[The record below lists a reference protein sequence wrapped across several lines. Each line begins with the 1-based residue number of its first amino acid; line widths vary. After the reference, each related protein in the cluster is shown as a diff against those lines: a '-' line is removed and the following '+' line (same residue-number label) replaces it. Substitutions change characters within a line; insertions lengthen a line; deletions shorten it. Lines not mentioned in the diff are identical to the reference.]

1 MRILQANATYGK
13 LNQAQL
19 SLQSGLNVICAP
31 NEGGKSTW
39 SRFLLT
45 MFYGLNTRQRGE
57 LADKNRFQPWSGSP
71 MQGRLEL
78 AVGEDVLTL
87 SRRTQR
93 ADSPMGVFSCT
104 YAGTDTPVRGLDA
117 LRCGETLLGV
127 PQSVYQRCAFIPSGS
142 MAIDADADL
151 ERRIN
156 ALISTGEEKISF
168 SQAETRL
175 KRQLHQRKYNRS
187 GAIPLLESEIA
198 SLSSAQAEVQD
209 LAERETSLRQQ
220 LRQVQEEQVTL
231 RAAQQQEAQQR
242 IAEKQRLLQSLPDS
256 AALQSIN
263 EQLGAVRS
271 MGEQVQQ
278 ARDAAAAQEQTIQA
292 QLRELSRNPLH
303 PMTKP
308 ELEAQLQIQP
318 PAPPQVAQLLISLA
332 LGLCGSGFLWYEI
345 GRPQILWLC
354 AACAVTAL
362 AAGNFLRLLIQR
374 IRRQQVRHRELQR
387 QEELRKLADSYLPM
401 LEKLEEQR
409 SLLQQRQQA
418 VADSE
423 QRLRATLADLLTVV
437 QKWDTGVHT
446 PTDVRRFVQQ
456 TAQRREELTEE
467 IRQAQADALHAQ
479 TPDADG
485 SAARLQQQIAQVQGQ
500 LAALGGAEDAPQRIA
515 RKQEQLHRLQGE
527 YDSLALALDVLRS
540 ANTTLQNRFSPELGR
555 RAAEIF
561 ADMTGSPWSHILL
574 DREFRLSAEA
584 GSDPTRRS
592 VQLLSSGTAD
602 QLYLAVRLAICE
614 MVLPAEQN
622 APLILDDALL
632 TFDDERLHKTLDYL
646 AGRAAAD
653 PAFLL
658 PEPRGGLSRLPQRR
672 PHFEFTVKSQREVS
686 YVSAEYF

>member
-1 MRILQANATYGK
+1 MILRILQANATYGK

-57 LADKNRFQPWSGSP
+57 LADKNRFQPWNGSP
-71 MQGRLEL
+71 MQGRLQL

-104 YAGTDTPVRGLDA
+104 YAGTDTPARGLDA

-127 PQSVYQRCAFIPSGS
+127 PQSVYQRCAFISSGS

-220 LRQVQEEQVTL
+220 LRQVQEAQVTL

-292 QLRELSRNPLH
+292 QLQELSRNPLH

-332 LGLCGSGFLWYEI
+332 LGLCGGGFLWYEI
-345 GRPQILWLC
+345 GQSQLLWLC

-374 IRRQQVRHRELQR
+374 IRRQQVRRRELQR

-437 QKWDTGVHT
+437 QKWDVGVHA

-646 AGRAAAD
+646 VRLGEQRQILLFSCQSREADYLAGRSGVHI
-653 PAFLL
+653 LNL
-658 PEPRGGLSRLPQRR
+658 Q
-672 PHFEFTVKSQREVS
+672 
-686 YVSAEYF
+686 

>member
-57 LADKNRFQPWSGSP
+57 LADKNRFQPWNGSP
-71 MQGRLEL
+71 MQGRLQL

-292 QLRELSRNPLH
+292 QLQELSRNPLH

-332 LGLCGSGFLWYEI
+332 LGLCGGGFLWYEI

-456 TAQRREELTEE
+456 MTQRREELTEE

-646 AGRAAAD
+646 VRLGEQRQILLFSCQSREAD
-653 PAFLL
+653 YLA
-658 PEPRGGLSRLPQRR
+658 SRSGVHILNLQ
-672 PHFEFTVKSQREVS
+672 
-686 YVSAEYF
+686 

>member
-127 PQSVYQRCAFIPSGS
+127 PQSVYQRCAFISSGS

-292 QLRELSRNPLH
+292 QLQELSRNPLH

-332 LGLCGSGFLWYEI
+332 LGLCGGGFLWYEI
-345 GRPQILWLC
+345 GQSQLLWLC

-374 IRRQQVRHRELQR
+374 IRRQQVRRRELQR

-456 TAQRREELTEE
+456 MTQRREELTEE

-614 MVLPAEQN
+614 MVLPVEQN

-646 AGRAAAD
+646 VRLGEQRQILLFSCQSREAD
-653 PAFLL
+653 YLA
-658 PEPRGGLSRLPQRR
+658 SRSGVHILNLQ
-672 PHFEFTVKSQREVS
+672 
-686 YVSAEYF
+686 

>member
-1 MRILQANATYGK
+1 MILRILQANATYGK

-19 SLQSGLNVICAP
+19 SLQPGLNVICAP

-57 LADKNRFQPWSGSP
+57 LADKNRFQPWNGSP
-71 MQGRLEL
+71 MQGRLQL

-104 YAGTDTPVRGLDA
+104 YAGTDTPARGLDA

-127 PQSVYQRCAFIPSGS
+127 PQSVYQRCAFISSGS

-209 LAERETSLRQQ
+209 LAEREASLRQQ
-220 LRQVQEEQVTL
+220 LRQVQEAQVTL

-242 IAEKQRLLQSLPDS
+242 IVEKQRLLQSLPDS

-278 ARDAAAAQEQTIQA
+278 ARDAAAAQEQAIQA

-332 LGLCGSGFLWYEI
+332 LGLCGGGFLWYEI

-401 LEKLEEQR
+401 LEKLEEQYN
-409 SLLQQRQQA
+409 LLQQRQQA

-437 QKWDTGVHT
+437 QKWDAGVHT

-456 TAQRREELTEE
+456 TAQRREALAEE
-467 IRQAQADALHAQ
+467 VRQAQADALHAQ

-500 LAALGGAEDAPQRIA
+500 LAALGGTEDAPQRIA
-515 RKQEQLHRLQGE
+515 HKQEQLHRLQGE
-527 YDSLALALDVLRS
+527 YDSLALALDALRS

-561 ADMTGSPWSHILL
+561 ADMTGSAWSHILL

-584 GSDPTRRS
+584 GSAPTRRS

-614 MVLPAEQN
+614 MVLPVEQN

-646 AGRAAAD
+646 VQLGSRRQI
-653 PAFLL
+653 LL
-658 PEPRGGLSRLPQRR
+658 FSCQ
-672 PHFEFTVKSQREVS
+672 SREVDYLTGRS
-686 YVSAEYF
+686 GVHILNLQ

>member
-57 LADKNRFQPWSGSP
+57 LADKNRFQPWNGSP

-292 QLRELSRNPLH
+292 QLQELSRNPLH

-332 LGLCGSGFLWYEI
+332 LGLCGGGFLWYEI
-345 GRPQILWLC
+345 GQSQLLWLC

-374 IRRQQVRHRELQR
+374 IRRQQVRRRELQR

-437 QKWDTGVHT
+437 QKWDVGVHA

-646 AGRAAAD
+646 VRLGEQRQILLFSCQSREAD
-653 PAFLL
+653 YLA
-658 PEPRGGLSRLPQRR
+658 SRSGVHILNLQ
-672 PHFEFTVKSQREVS
+672 
-686 YVSAEYF
+686 

>member
-1 MRILQANATYGK
+1 MILRILQANATYGK

-292 QLRELSRNPLH
+292 QLQELSRNPLH

-332 LGLCGSGFLWYEI
+332 LGLCGGGFLWYEI
-345 GRPQILWLC
+345 GQSQLLWLC

-374 IRRQQVRHRELQR
+374 IRRQQVRRRELQR

-456 TAQRREELTEE
+456 MTQRREELTEE

-485 SAARLQQQIAQVQGQ
+485 SAVRLQQQIAQVQGQ

-646 AGRAAAD
+646 VRLGEQRQILLFSCQSREAD
-653 PAFLL
+653 YLA
-658 PEPRGGLSRLPQRR
+658 SRSGVHILNLQ
-672 PHFEFTVKSQREVS
+672 
-686 YVSAEYF
+686 

>member
-1 MRILQANATYGK
+1 MILRILQANATYGK

-278 ARDAAAAQEQTIQA
+278 ARDAAAAQEQAIQA
-292 QLRELSRNPLH
+292 QLQELSRNPLH

-332 LGLCGSGFLWYEI
+332 LGLCGGGFLWYEI
-345 GRPQILWLC
+345 GQSQLLWLC

-374 IRRQQVRHRELQR
+374 IRRQQVRRRELQR

-456 TAQRREELTEE
+456 MTQRREELTEE

-485 SAARLQQQIAQVQGQ
+485 SAVRLQQQIAQVQGQ

-646 AGRAAAD
+646 VRLGEQRQILLFSCQSREAD
-653 PAFLL
+653 YLA
-658 PEPRGGLSRLPQRR
+658 SRSGVHILNLQ
-672 PHFEFTVKSQREVS
+672 
-686 YVSAEYF
+686 

>member
-57 LADKNRFQPWSGSP
+57 LADKNRFQPWNGSP

-187 GAIPLLESEIA
+187 GAIPLLESKIA

-292 QLRELSRNPLH
+292 QLQELSRNPLH

-332 LGLCGSGFLWYEI
+332 LGLCGGGFLWYEI
-345 GRPQILWLC
+345 GQSQLLWLC

-374 IRRQQVRHRELQR
+374 IRRQQVRRRELQR

-437 QKWDTGVHT
+437 QKWDVGVHA

-646 AGRAAAD
+646 VRLGEQRQILLFSCQSREAD
-653 PAFLL
+653 YLA
-658 PEPRGGLSRLPQRR
+658 SRSGVHILNLQ
-672 PHFEFTVKSQREVS
+672 
-686 YVSAEYF
+686 

>member
-57 LADKNRFQPWSGSP
+57 LADKNRFQPWNGSP
-71 MQGRLEL
+71 MQGRLQL

-104 YAGTDTPVRGLDA
+104 YAGTDTPARGLDA

-127 PQSVYQRCAFIPSGS
+127 PQSVYQRCAFISSGS

-209 LAERETSLRQQ
+209 LAEREASLRQQ
-220 LRQVQEEQVTL
+220 LRQVQEAQVTL

-242 IAEKQRLLQSLPDS
+242 IVEKQRLLQSLPDS

-278 ARDAAAAQEQTIQA
+278 ARDAAAAQEQAIQA

-332 LGLCGSGFLWYEI
+332 LGLCGGGFLWYEI
-345 GRPQILWLC
+345 GQSQLLWLC

-374 IRRQQVRHRELQR
+374 IRRQQVRRRELQR

-456 TAQRREELTEE
+456 MTQRREELTEE

-622 APLILDDALL
+622 TPLILDDALL

-646 AGRAAAD
+646 VRLGEQRQILLFSCQSREAD
-653 PAFLL
+653 YLA
-658 PEPRGGLSRLPQRR
+658 SRSGVHILNLQ
-672 PHFEFTVKSQREVS
+672 
-686 YVSAEYF
+686 

>member
-1 MRILQANATYGK
+1 MILRILQANATYGK

-104 YAGTDTPVRGLDA
+104 YAGTDTPARGLDA

-209 LAERETSLRQQ
+209 LAEREVSLRQQ
-220 LRQVQEEQVTL
+220 LRQVQEAQVTL

-242 IAEKQRLLQSLPDS
+242 IVEKQRLLQSLPDS

-292 QLRELSRNPLH
+292 QLQELSRNPLH

-332 LGLCGSGFLWYEI
+332 LGLCGGGFLWYEI
-345 GRPQILWLC
+345 GQSQLLWLC

-374 IRRQQVRHRELQR
+374 IRRQQVRRRELQR

-401 LEKLEEQR
+401 LEKLEAQR

-437 QKWDTGVHT
+437 QKWDVGVHA
-446 PTDVRRFVQQ
+446 PTDVRHFVQQ

-646 AGRAAAD
+646 VRLGEQRQILLFSCQSREAD
-653 PAFLL
+653 YLA
-658 PEPRGGLSRLPQRR
+658 SRSGVHILNLQ
-672 PHFEFTVKSQREVS
+672 
-686 YVSAEYF
+686 

>member
-1 MRILQANATYGK
+1 MILRILQANATYGK

-104 YAGTDTPVRGLDA
+104 YAGTDTPARGLDA

-127 PQSVYQRCAFIPSGS
+127 PQSVYQRCAFISSGS

-242 IAEKQRLLQSLPDS
+242 IVEKQRLLQSLPDS

-278 ARDAAAAQEQTIQA
+278 ARDAAAAQEQTIQV
-292 QLRELSRNPLH
+292 QLQELSRNPLH

-332 LGLCGSGFLWYEI
+332 LGLCGGGFLWYEI
-345 GRPQILWLC
+345 GQSQLLWLC

-374 IRRQQVRHRELQR
+374 IRRQQVRRRELQR

-456 TAQRREELTEE
+456 MTQRREELTEE

-614 MVLPAEQN
+614 MVLPVEQN

-646 AGRAAAD
+646 VRLGEQRQILLFSCQSREAD
-653 PAFLL
+653 YLA
-658 PEPRGGLSRLPQRR
+658 SRSGVHILNLQ
-672 PHFEFTVKSQREVS
+672 
-686 YVSAEYF
+686 

>member
-1 MRILQANATYGK
+1 MILRILQANATYGK

-19 SLQSGLNVICAP
+19 SLQPGLNVICAP

-57 LADKNRFQPWSGSP
+57 LADKNRFQPWNGSP

-292 QLRELSRNPLH
+292 QLQELSHNPLH

-332 LGLCGSGFLWYEI
+332 LGLCGGGFLWYEI
-345 GRPQILWLC
+345 GQSQLLWLC

-374 IRRQQVRHRELQR
+374 IRRQQVRRRELQR

-437 QKWDTGVHT
+437 QKWDVGVHA

-561 ADMTGSPWSHILL
+561 ADMTGSAWSHILL

-632 TFDDERLHKTLDYL
+632 TFDDERLRKTLDYL
-646 AGRAAAD
+646 VRLGEQRQILLFSCQSREAD
-653 PAFLL
+653 YLA
-658 PEPRGGLSRLPQRR
+658 SRSGVHILNLQ
-672 PHFEFTVKSQREVS
+672 
-686 YVSAEYF
+686 

>member
-1 MRILQANATYGK
+1 MILRILQANATYGK

-19 SLQSGLNVICAP
+19 SLQPGLNVICAP

-292 QLRELSRNPLH
+292 QLQELSRNPLH

-332 LGLCGSGFLWYEI
+332 LGLCGGGFLWYEI
-345 GRPQILWLC
+345 GQSQLLWLC

-374 IRRQQVRHRELQR
+374 IRRQQVRRRELQR

-437 QKWDTGVHT
+437 QKWDVGVHA

-456 TAQRREELTEE
+456 MTQRREELTEE

-614 MVLPAEQN
+614 MVLPVEQN

-646 AGRAAAD
+646 VRLGEQRQILLFSCQSREAD
-653 PAFLL
+653 YLA
-658 PEPRGGLSRLPQRR
+658 SRSGVHILNLQ
-672 PHFEFTVKSQREVS
+672 
-686 YVSAEYF
+686 

>member
-1 MRILQANATYGK
+1 MILRILQANATYGK

-242 IAEKQRLLQSLPDS
+242 IAEKQRLLLSLPDS

-292 QLRELSRNPLH
+292 QLQELSRNPLH

-332 LGLCGSGFLWYEI
+332 LGLCGGGFLWYEI
-345 GRPQILWLC
+345 GQSQLLWLC

-374 IRRQQVRHRELQR
+374 IRRQQVRRRELQR

-456 TAQRREELTEE
+456 MTQRREELTEE

-646 AGRAAAD
+646 VRLGEQRQILLFSCQSREAD
-653 PAFLL
+653 YLA
-658 PEPRGGLSRLPQRR
+658 SRSGVHILNLQ
-672 PHFEFTVKSQREVS
+672 
-686 YVSAEYF
+686 

>member
-1 MRILQANATYGK
+1 MILRILQANATYGK

-57 LADKNRFQPWSGSP
+57 LADKNRFQPWNGSP
-71 MQGRLEL
+71 MQGRLQL

-104 YAGTDTPVRGLDA
+104 YAGTDTPARGLDA

-127 PQSVYQRCAFIPSGS
+127 PQSVYQRCAFISSGS

-292 QLRELSRNPLH
+292 QLQELSRNPLH

-332 LGLCGSGFLWYEI
+332 LGLCGGGFLWYEI
-345 GRPQILWLC
+345 GQSQLLWLC

-374 IRRQQVRHRELQR
+374 IRRQQVRRRELQR

-437 QKWDTGVHT
+437 QKWDVGVHA

-456 TAQRREELTEE
+456 MTQRREELTEE

-574 DREFRLSAEA
+574 DRDFRLSAEA

-614 MVLPAEQN
+614 MVLPVEQN

-646 AGRAAAD
+646 VRLGEQRQILLFSCQSREAD
-653 PAFLL
+653 YLA
-658 PEPRGGLSRLPQRR
+658 SRSGVHILNLQ
-672 PHFEFTVKSQREVS
+672 
-686 YVSAEYF
+686 